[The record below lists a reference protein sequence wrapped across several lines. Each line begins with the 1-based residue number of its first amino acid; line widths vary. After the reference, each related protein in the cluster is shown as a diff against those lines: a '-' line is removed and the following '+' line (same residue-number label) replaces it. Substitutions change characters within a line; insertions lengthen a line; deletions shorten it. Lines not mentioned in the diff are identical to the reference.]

1 MIRGMNAWY
10 LACGMILKVVEPLG
24 GKTWMVE
31 VDDRGRPS
39 RVIPAL
45 LLTSVPALWFCE
57 ERPSHGPQL
66 QML

>member
-1 MIRGMNAWY
+1 
-10 LACGMILKVVEPLG
+10 MILKVVEPLG

-31 VDDRGRPS
+31 VDDRGRPL
-39 RVIPAL
+39 RVIPTL
-45 LLTSVPALWFCE
+45 LLTSVPALWFYE